1 MIMMDELQIAEE
13 TGHKPRLASR
23 QIETENEINVRVAHR
38 QPRRS
43 LSSKL
48 AQQLSDPTRR
58 EELKRQYSNVRL
70 SWWDKGQLEQLRSRT
85 GLQTATET
93 IRFLLENYETRAATP
108 IPEASLELVYSDDR
122 PLQVCGPPGTGKST
136 FIKALLPRIDD
147 PVFVVDVANEYSNC
161 KKITTES
168 LSSTSKWTRGRSETR
183 YRFVP
188 STDLLFSQSQLQT
201 IFRNLNAIK
210 VRGHKPTKV
219 PSGVLQNWTIVVE
232 EAHRLSEER
241 EFKNFLFEARK
252 FCRKIILVCSDP
264 TLYQGIVQLVKPQPF
279 NYGSQS

>member
-1 MIMMDELQIAEE
+1 MTEALDPFQVAEE
-13 TGHKPRLASR
+13 TGHQPRQVEAKNSM
-23 QIETENEINVRVAHR
+23 NVNLAHR
-38 QPRRS
+38 RPRRS
-43 LSSKL
+43 LATRL
-48 AQQLSDPTRR
+48 AQQLSDPTHR
-58 EELKRQYSNVRL
+58 EELKRRYSNVRL
-70 SWWDKGQLEQLRSRT
+70 SWWDKGQLEQLRSST

-93 IRFLLENYETRAATP
+93 IRFLLESYESRAETP

-136 FIKALLPRIDD
+136 FIKGLLPRING
-147 PVFVVDVANEYSNC
+147 PIFVVDVANEYSSC

-168 LSSTSKWTRGRSETR
+168 LSSTAKWTRGRRETR

-210 VRGHKPTKV
+210 VRSHKATKV
-219 PSGVLQNWTIVVE
+219 PSGVLQNWTIVCE
-232 EAHRLSEER
+232 ESHRLSEER

-264 TLYQGIVQLVKPQPF
+264 TLYEGIVRLVKPPPL
-279 NYGSQS
+279 NNGSQS